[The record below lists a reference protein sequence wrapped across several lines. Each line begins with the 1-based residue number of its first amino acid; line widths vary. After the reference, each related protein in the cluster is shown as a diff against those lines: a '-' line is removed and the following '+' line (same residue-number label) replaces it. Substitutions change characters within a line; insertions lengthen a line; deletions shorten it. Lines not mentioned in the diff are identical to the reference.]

1 MFNIDKKKFNKIML
15 TRGDSASILVEIYD
29 LEDKK
34 YDIKPTDTVALSVW
48 DPKTEEIVISKFA
61 SEDHYIVFAPADTKT
76 LSTGLYQYDV
86 QLTTSN
92 GNIYTVVPPAIFEIT
107 SEVSN

>member
-34 YDIKPTDTVALSVW
+34 YDIKPTDTVALSV
-48 DPKTEEIVISKFA
+48 
-61 SEDHYIVFAPADTKT
+61 
-76 LSTGLYQYDV
+76 
-86 QLTTSN
+86 
-92 GNIYTVVPPAIFEIT
+92 
-107 SEVSN
+107 